1 VLRVITRKIP
11 IDWISTATST
21 SQIVYFAPMQDFEPI
36 RITGVIEQDIT
47 KPRNDGTPGSA
58 LYRVPFQLSP
68 FPPSEWADYFPRA
81 WDHPS
86 SWTSSH
92 RPGICT
98 VEGDVVWLNGT
109 TLEEIERTHKK
120 NLLLALEE
128 TNQKYAEFLAK
139 RNAEIERRQREQEA
153 HQKHVSEIS
162 KRIKF
167 D

>member
-1 VLRVITRKIP
+1 M
-11 IDWISTATST
+11 SN
-21 SQIVYFAPMQDFEPI
+21 FEPI
-36 RITGVIEQDIT
+36 RITGIIEQNVS

-58 LYRVPFQLSP
+58 LYRVPFQLSRT
-68 FPPSEWADYFPRA
+68 PPSEWADYFPQA

-98 VEGDVVWLNGT
+98 IEGDVVWLNRT

-120 NLLLALEE
+120 TLLLALEE
-128 TNQKYAEFLAK
+128 TNGKYAEFLA
-139 RNAEIERRQREQEA
+139 RRDAENERRQNELDA
-153 HQKHVSEIS
+153 HQKHVNEAS